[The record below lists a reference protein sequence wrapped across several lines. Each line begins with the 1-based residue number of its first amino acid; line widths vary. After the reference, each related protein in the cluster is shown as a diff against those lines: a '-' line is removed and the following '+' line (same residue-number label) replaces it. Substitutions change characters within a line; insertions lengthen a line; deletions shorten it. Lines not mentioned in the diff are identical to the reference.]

1 MAGITTERRDGALWL
16 TLTSP
21 TIGAAE
27 IGQFRT
33 ACESAADDVSVRSI
47 VLTGTGDRFCI
58 GWHESLCE
66 DEALKEAGGL
76 NDPFGCLADCPR
88 PVICAIN
95 GDATG
100 GGLALALGADIR
112 IAAGTARF
120 ALPEAKAGLLPV
132 AGGTQRLLRLVGRA
146 KALEL
151 ILTGEAIDAQEALRI
166 GLVSEVAPG
175 GKLAERA
182 QEIAERLAERGPLAL
197 QYAKEAV
204 ARGIDMSLEQ
214 AMRFETDL
222 TVILQT
228 TEDRAEGVQA
238 FREKRR
244 PKFKGK

>member
-1 MAGITTERRDGALWL
+1 
-16 TLTSP
+16 
-21 TIGAAE
+21 
-27 IGQFRT
+27 
-33 ACESAADDVSVRSI
+33 VRS
-47 VLTGTGDRFCI
+47 VLLTGAGDRFCT
-58 GWHESLCE
+58 GWHESLCD
-66 DEALKEAGGL
+66 DEALKEAGAL
-76 NDPFGCLADCPR
+76 NDPFGCLADCLK

-100 GGLALALGADIR
+100 GGLALALSADIR
-112 IAAGTARF
+112 IAAETARF
-120 ALPEAKAGLLPV
+120 ALPEAKAGLLPI

-151 ILTGEAIDAQEALRI
+151 ILTGDAIDAQEALRI
-166 GLVSEVAPG
+166 GLVSDVVPG
-175 GKLAERA
+175 EKLAERA
-182 QEIAERLAERGPLAL
+182 QELAGRLAERGPLAL

-204 ARGIDMSLEQ
+204 SRGIDMSLEQ

-228 TEDRAEGVQA
+228 TEDRAEGAQA